1 MPSII
6 INFIIW
12 LGKSARKGT
21 DSGLA
26 VATWWRLTA
35 HYMLNN
41 HFLHVWRVFQAFIKL
56 QLATRCAQRRCIRVG
71 MTLPSACSTVATT
84 VLNWLANDS
93 GLCADPTV
101 SLWLSAVSRRQAKQG
116 WVTGE
121 WTLVPPG
128 GQTLDWKVSRWLWST
143 VKNPDLRTPCKAC
156 SSLKYFWASSRPSS
170 S

>member
-26 VATWWRLTA
+26 VATA

-84 VLNWLANDS
+84 VLNWLANDTE
-93 GLCADPTV
+93 LCADPTV